1 MKVFK
6 RMTYKVHLTMQEATE
21 RNLDLPEELFDEDND
36 VYVLT
41 YYTAMKYS
49 IFTEAELALIYKE
62 CHNVKHYGSI
72 DMKTAYPV
80 TAQEVN
86 DYMDH
91 LLVEVG
97 VDWLINRGTDIIRLV
112 SNKFNDE
119 SRTFDQ
125 SMIEGIIIKRINRLQ
140 HTSYDLMTG
149 TYLNYRSG
157 LD

>member
-1 MKVFK
+1 
-6 RMTYKVHLTMQEATE
+6 MTYKVYLTMQEAIE

-36 VYVLT
+36 AYVLT

-49 IFTEAELALIYKE
+49 IFTEAELALIHKE
-62 CHNVKHYGSI
+62 CHNVKDHGSI

-86 DYMDH
+86 DYIDH

-97 VDWLINRGTDIIRLV
+97 VDWLINRGTDLIRMIK
-112 SNKFNDE
+112 NKFNNE

-125 SMIEGIIIKRINRLQ
+125 SMVERVTIKRINKFQ
-140 HTSYDLMTG
+140 HSNYDLMPG
-149 TYLNYRSG
+149 TYLNYRSV